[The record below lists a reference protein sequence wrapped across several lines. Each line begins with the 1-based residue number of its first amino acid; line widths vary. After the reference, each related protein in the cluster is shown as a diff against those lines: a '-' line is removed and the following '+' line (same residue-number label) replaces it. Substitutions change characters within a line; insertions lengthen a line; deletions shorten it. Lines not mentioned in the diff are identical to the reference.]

1 MMRALLQRYGLMVLL
16 SVMGGCSRNIAPSV
30 TSEVSDS
37 THVVYTPRPY
47 PVYLPGD
54 TVEIN
59 RGVECDSLTNKPK
72 PFKEIK
78 KSRRVG
84 VSVDLN
90 SNGVLRVIG
99 ACDSLKLIIQAQD
112 REIYRL
118 RTQKRLEV
126 QPVIKYKVHSWDI
139 ACRWVTG
146 IVLMII
152 IGFLASKYLKTW
164 LPWKTK
170 N

>member
-1 MMRALLQRYGLMVLL
+1 MRAFLRYGLMVLL
-16 SVMGGCSRNIAPSV
+16 SVMVGCSRNIAPSV

-37 THVVYTPRPY
+37 THVRYVPRPF
-47 PVYLPGD
+47 PVYIPGD

-72 PFKEIK
+72 AFDVKK
-78 KSRRVG
+78 KSGRVN
-84 VSVDLN
+84 VSVNMN
-90 SNGVLRVIG
+90 SNGRLTIVGV
-99 ACDSLKLIIQAQD
+99 CDSLMKIIKAQD
-112 REIYRL
+112 REIFRL
-118 RTQKRLEV
+118 RSQKRFEV

-152 IGFLASKYLKTW
+152 IGFLASKYLKTL
-164 LPWKTK
+164 LPWKTRS
-170 N
+170 